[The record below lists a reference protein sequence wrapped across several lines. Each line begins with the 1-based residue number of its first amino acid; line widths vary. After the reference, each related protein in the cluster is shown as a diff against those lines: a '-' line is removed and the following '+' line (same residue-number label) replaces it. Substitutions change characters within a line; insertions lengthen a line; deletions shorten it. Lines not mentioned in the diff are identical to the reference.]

1 MLAEY
6 LTGRNMA
13 GETVWTEGISGLRAC
28 ACSLS
33 AEHAAS
39 PHLPA
44 ALETSH
50 FETFFCCRGTLT
62 LFFKTGQACQVN
74 RGEVLLL
81 SDASNL
87 AAAQFTAPLE
97 GVLVAADGA
106 VARESLSHLCTL
118 LGAGTLD
125 TKQVKEQ
132 MAKRQGCAIVGESP
146 WTQALFGEL
155 EVLSRQEQARYCVLK
170 AVEVLYLLIT
180 QSRLLGGRETLTPP
194 SRGLDRAVVEMGQYM
209 AAHMEEKLTIQAL
222 SRRCC
227 LSSTAFKEN
236 FRRIYG
242 QPVHR
247 WLQDR
252 RMDRAAQLL
261 CQSSMTVLEVAQAV
275 GYEGVSQFNVVFKR
289 RYGMPPRQ
297 FRKMSEPGKN

>member
-1 MLAEY
+1 M
-6 LTGRNMA
+6 
-13 GETVWTEGISGLRAC
+13 
-28 ACSLS
+28 
-33 AEHAAS
+33 
-39 PHLPA
+39 
-44 ALETSH
+44 
-50 FETFFCCRGTLT
+50 
-62 LFFKTGQACQVN
+62 
-74 RGEVLLL
+74 
-81 SDASNL
+81 
-87 AAAQFTAPLE
+87 
-97 GVLVAADGA
+97 
-106 VARESLSHLCTL
+106 
-118 LGAGTLD
+118 
-125 TKQVKEQ
+125 
-132 MAKRQGCAIVGESP
+132 GESP